1 LAYLSDRK
9 ICHTHISI
17 QNILVDNDN
26 VFKVINFSDALELT
40 HCGAA
45 DYQHKNRQIDEYF
58 APEMKNG
65 KITQNSD
72 IYSLGLVF

>member
-17 QNILVDNDN
+17 LNILVENDN

-40 HCGAA
+40 NSDAA

-65 KITQNSD
+65 KIIQKSD

>member
-17 QNILVDNDN
+17 QNILVENDK
-26 VFKVINFSDALELT
+26 VFKIINFSDALELT
-40 HCGAA
+40 HSDAA
-45 DYQHKNRQIDEYF
+45 DYQHKNILIDEYF

-65 KITQNSD
+65 YITQKSD